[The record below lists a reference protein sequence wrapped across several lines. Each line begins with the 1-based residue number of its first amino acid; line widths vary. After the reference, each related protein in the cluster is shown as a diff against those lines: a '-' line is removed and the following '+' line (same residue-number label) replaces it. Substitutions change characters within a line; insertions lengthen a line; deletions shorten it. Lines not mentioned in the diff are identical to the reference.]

1 MGCVF
6 DDTQRNKPMKT
17 WLTSRNGALVL
28 SFTALLSLLA
38 RSYYDVRFILT
49 EEYSQLIPGMDTLW
63 IFGFTAFV
71 GLNIAFLL
79 AAAANGSRGAWIGLF
94 AYNLLTGLGGG
105 LGSLLVF
112 TSNTLELVIFTAS
125 LVTGILAAVSVGSR
139 LPEKMA
145 EVPWTAG

>member
-1 MGCVF
+1 
-6 DDTQRNKPMKT
+6 MKS
-17 WLTSRNGALVL
+17 WLTSRNGALVMSL
-28 SFTALLSLLA
+28 IALLSLLA

-49 EEYSQLIPGMDTLW
+49 EEFSPLMPGMDTLW

-79 AAAANGSRGAWIGLF
+79 AATANGSRGAWIGLF

-125 LVTGILAAVSVGSR
+125 LVAGSLAVVSVGSR
-139 LPEKMA
+139 LLKRVA
-145 EVPWTAG
+145 EVPGTAG